1 MKMTHAILVFAGIV
15 LVSTIVLGDAYKKR
29 NKRQGSITVTGLSE
43 KKFTSDLIVWE
54 GRFSANNY
62 NLQSAF
68 EILKS
73 SKNKITK
80 YLTDKGLASES
91 FLFTAVSTNE
101 LTEAIYGPEG
111 EFQGRKFTGY
121 ELNQGVVISSSDVG
135 KIEIISR
142 EITELLNLGVQ
153 LYSGE
158 PRYYYTKLEELK
170 IDMISIATENA
181 RLRAETIA
189 ENSGSDLGDL
199 IDGKMGIFQI
209 IGQYSG
215 EDYSWGGTYN
225 TSSKD
230 KTATITMKLE
240 YEVD

>member
-1 MKMTHAILVFAGIV
+1 MLIKNAINAKVV
-15 LVSTIVLGDAYKKR
+15 LLLLGFKKK
-29 NKRQGSITVTGLSE
+29 N
-43 KKFTSDLIVWE
+43 FTSDLIVWE

-80 YLTDKGLASES
+80 YLTHKGLASEY
-91 FLFTAVSTNE
+91 FLFTAVSANE
-101 LTEAIYGPEG
+101 LIEAIYGPEG
-111 EFQGRKFTGY
+111 EFQGRKYTGY
-121 ELNQGVVISSSDVG
+121 ELNQGVVISSSDLG

-158 PRYYYTKLEELK
+158 PRYYYIKLEELK

-189 ENSGSDLGDL
+189 ENSGSDLGDF
-199 IDGKMGIFQI
+199 IEGKMGIFQI

-215 EDYSWGGTYN
+215 ENYSWGGTYN